1 MEKFRDYN
9 RKVLIKN
16 GKFERIT
23 FLIHNIKSNL
33 LLLNLALYFYYANLP
48 IRLGQSRYLRISV

>member
-33 LLLNLALYFYYANLP
+33 LLLNLALYFTMQIFPLDWVNP
-48 IRLGQSRYLRISV
+48 GI